1 MTKIVY
7 LKGDVTQAPQEMI
20 AHGCNALGVMGSGVA
35 YAIRKNFP
43 EAYSEYVAAHKDLPL
58 QVGEVIYV
66 ESNNRIIA
74 NMITQQNV
82 ATYPGEVVVS
92 YEGIRAALEDLNDKA
107 VTLGIKEVAM
117 PKIGAGL
124 GGGDWS
130 IIEQIIEETSEDYT
144 PYVYEFP

>member
-1 MTKIVY
+1 M
-7 LKGDVTQAPQEMI
+7 
-20 AHGCNALGVMGSGVA
+20 
-35 YAIRKNFP
+35 
-43 EAYSEYVAAHKDLPL
+43 
-58 QVGEVIYV
+58 IYV